1 MLEGGF
7 TPAPE
12 RLPLRANEALEHSA
26 VPALRRLQ
34 VEESESE
41 VTISGTVS
49 SYYLKQLAQE
59 ALMPILGPRKLFNRV
74 EVQRP

>member
-1 MLEGGF
+1 
-7 TPAPE
+7 
-12 RLPLRANEALEHSA
+12 
-26 VPALRRLQ
+26 
-34 VEESESE
+34 
-41 VTISGTVS
+41 VS